1 LSAERTIGGGQT
13 DLRDSI
19 EDPQPPEAV
28 ADLERPTEL
37 VTSALARAEIS
48 RTLHRAGN
56 DSAAVRH
63 AVAEA
68 LKDVHTVGARGSGHR
83 RRTDRVLAALALIP
97 RKDLSAAP
105 RTRRWEP
112 NDCRALPRS
121 KDDAQFARGG
131 CAMGLAEVSDIL
143 WRERELLDVLLF
155 KLEEEQL
162 LLAAGKVRWLARAT
176 REVELV
182 LEQIRLTELTR
193 SIEVD
198 AVAASLG
205 LDPNPSLSSLADAA
219 PAPWSDLFR
228 SHRTAFLT
236 LTQEISSLAEAN
248 RDFVSNA
255 YRSAQETLRAIGAV
269 QVDGYTAAGKREGS
283 IPRRRLLDEAI

>member
-1 LSAERTIGGGQT
+1 
-13 DLRDSI
+13 
-19 EDPQPPEAV
+19 
-28 ADLERPTEL
+28 
-37 VTSALARAEIS
+37 
-48 RTLHRAGN
+48 
-56 DSAAVRH
+56 
-63 AVAEA
+63 
-68 LKDVHTVGARGSGHR
+68 
-83 RRTDRVLAALALIP
+83 
-97 RKDLSAAP
+97 
-105 RTRRWEP
+105 
-112 NDCRALPRS
+112 
-121 KDDAQFARGG
+121 
-131 CAMGLAEVSDIL
+131 MGLAEVSDIL

-198 AVAASLG
+198 AVASSLG
-205 LDPNPSLSSLADAA
+205 LDANPSLSSLADAA

-269 QVDGYTAAGKREGS
+269 SIDGYTAAGKRDGS

>member
-1 LSAERTIGGGQT
+1 
-13 DLRDSI
+13 
-19 EDPQPPEAV
+19 
-28 ADLERPTEL
+28 
-37 VTSALARAEIS
+37 
-48 RTLHRAGN
+48 
-56 DSAAVRH
+56 
-63 AVAEA
+63 
-68 LKDVHTVGARGSGHR
+68 
-83 RRTDRVLAALALIP
+83 
-97 RKDLSAAP
+97 
-105 RTRRWEP
+105 
-112 NDCRALPRS
+112 
-121 KDDAQFARGG
+121 
-131 CAMGLAEVSDIL
+131 MGLAEVSDIL

-198 AVAASLG
+198 AVAGSLG
-205 LDPNPSLSSLADAA
+205 LDPNPSLSNLADAA
-219 PAPWSDLFR
+219 PVPWCDLLR

-248 RDFVSNA
+248 RDFVSTA
-255 YRSAQETLRAIGAV
+255 YHSAQETLRAISGAS
-269 QVDGYTAAGKREGS
+269 VDGYTSAGKRDGA

>member
-1 LSAERTIGGGQT
+1 
-13 DLRDSI
+13 
-19 EDPQPPEAV
+19 
-28 ADLERPTEL
+28 
-37 VTSALARAEIS
+37 
-48 RTLHRAGN
+48 
-56 DSAAVRH
+56 
-63 AVAEA
+63 
-68 LKDVHTVGARGSGHR
+68 
-83 RRTDRVLAALALIP
+83 
-97 RKDLSAAP
+97 
-105 RTRRWEP
+105 
-112 NDCRALPRS
+112 
-121 KDDAQFARGG
+121 
-131 CAMGLAEVSDIL
+131 MGLAEVSDIL

-205 LDPNPSLSSLADAA
+205 LDPGPSLSGLADAA

-228 SHRTAFLT
+228 SHRNAFLT

-248 RDFVSNA
+248 REFVSTA
-255 YRSAQETLRAIGAV
+255 YHSAQETLRTLAGASA
-269 QVDGYTAAGKREGS
+269 DGYTSSGKRDGAAR
-283 IPRRRLLDEAI
+283 RRRLLDEAI